1 MLFDCTRCTSLRVH
15 TSQGHQGSTTAALY
29 SAHVRRW
36 YTPVAMRLRGQRK
49 QKCAGGRERT
59 LGRSVVLKNDERA
72 FSSANTHPRTRDQ
85 NGQGGGWCH
94 MAAGFCTQIILSTA
108 NGSSKAS
115 THSHLDP
122 PPWPPRSAS
131 RAANAELIHL
141 VVFSGRSATAA
152 GRQQREG
159 GVDEGCVPALT
170 ALCFSLS
177 VRDHAAANL
186 RCLCGASETWQ
197 VRGAR
202 DTTTKMKWDGSSVC
216 TRHGLNQ
223 RECMSQKLAR
233 TSACSLQEAA
243 VPQLPSS

>member
-1 MLFDCTRCTSLRVH
+1 
-15 TSQGHQGSTTAALY
+15 
-29 SAHVRRW
+29 
-36 YTPVAMRLRGQRK
+36 
-49 QKCAGGRERT
+49 
-59 LGRSVVLKNDERA
+59 
-72 FSSANTHPRTRDQ
+72 
-85 NGQGGGWCH
+85 
-94 MAAGFCTQIILSTA
+94 MAAARRACH
-108 NGSSKAS
+108 

-122 PPWPPRSAS
+122 PPWPPPQRIARGERGINSFG
-131 RAANAELIHL
+131 
-141 VVFSGRSATAA
+141 VVFGEKCNSRRTAA
-152 GRQQREG
+152 KRRRG
-159 GVDEGCVPALT
+159 GVHVDEGCVPALT
-170 ALCFSLS
+170 ALFFSLS